1 MKNRI
6 LFPFLTLALL
16 NLFMAVSTNLSAQ
29 TDKKTKSKSLIVTLS
44 ASSYSSETGKGL
56 VLVDFW
62 APWCGPCR
70 RMAPILEELAE
81 EHKETVKIGKV
92 NVDNYKQFSID
103 QGIQAL
109 PTIVVY
115 KDGKEVTRVVG
126 LASKDDLK
134 KIIEKYS
141 VKAAN

>member
-56 VLVDFW
+56 VLVDFC